1 MPVGY
6 VVICKN
12 LKEVKLQKK
21 LDGIYE
27 DTHTLSRSVWKIF
40 KPTRDSARCM
50 FVVLLTCSGG
60 IRGLIARKSF

>member
-6 VVICKN
+6 VVICKS

-21 LDGIYE
+21 LDGVYE
-27 DTHTLSRSVWKIF
+27 DTRTLSRSVWKI
-40 KPTRDSARCM
+40 
-50 FVVLLTCSGG
+50 LTCSGG